1 MSRRVSP
8 PRPLELT
15 SFLRPQN
22 IKLKLRSQDR
32 DGVLEELVSLLTLE
46 TRPRRL
52 LLEMLREREALG
64 STGIGKGVAI
74 PHGRSV
80 VINRLQIACGR
91 SEAGVDFEAPD
102 GKPVNLFFLIAA
114 PPIEVG
120 NLYHPALAK
129 VVELVRDQKTRNNLM
144 KVETAEAFWETVQQG
159 ATP

>member
-22 IKLKLRSQDR
+22 IKIKLRSQDPE
-32 DGVLEELVSLLTLE
+32 GVLEELVALLPLE
-46 TRPRRL
+46 PRPRRL
-52 LLEMLREREALG
+52 LVEMLRERETLG

-91 SEAGVDFEAPD
+91 SEEGIDYDAPD

-144 KVETAEAFWETVQQG
+144 NVETSEAFWEIVQG
-159 ATP
+159 AASP